1 MSIMKQKT
9 WLALHLL
16 LLLYAASSVFSKL
29 AAGEPFLSLRFILFY
44 GAALVLLAVY
54 ALGWQQVIKRLP
66 LTSAY
71 ANKAVTVLW
80 GLLAGLL
87 FFGEALTPRKIVG
100 AALVI
105 AGIVLFAFSEK
116 EAESE

>member
-1 MSIMKQKT
+1 MSKQKT

-16 LLLYAASSVFSKL
+16 LLLYAVSSVFSKL
-29 AAGEPFLSLRFILFY
+29 AAGEAFLSFRFILYY
-44 GAALVLLAVY
+44 GAVLLLLALY

-71 ANKAVTVLW
+71 ANKAVTVIW

-87 FFGEALTPRKIVG
+87 FFGEALTLRKLLG
-100 AALVI
+100 ALLVI
-105 AGIVLFAFSEK
+105 GGIVLFAFSDR
-116 EAESE
+116 EAESK

>member
-1 MSIMKQKT
+1 MTKPKT

-16 LLLYAASSVFSKL
+16 LLLYAAASVFSKL
-29 AAGEPFLSLRFILFY
+29 AAGEDFLSFRFILFY
-44 GAALVLLAVY
+44 GAALLLLGGY

-71 ANKAVTVLW
+71 ANKAVTVIW

-87 FFGEALTPRKIVG
+87 FFGEALTPRKLLG
-100 AALVI
+100 AALVV
-105 AGIVLFAFSEK
+105 AGIVLFAFSDR
-116 EAESE
+116 EADAG

>member
-1 MSIMKQKT
+1 MKQKT

-16 LLLYAASSVFSKL
+16 LLVYAASSVFSKM
-29 AAGEPFLSLRFILFY
+29 AAGEEFLSLRFLIYY
-44 GAALVLLAVY
+44 GLALALLGIY

-80 GLLAGLL
+80 GLAAGML
-87 FFGEALTPRKIVG
+87 FFGETVTLQKALG

-105 AGIVLFAFSEK
+105 AGIVLFAFSDG
-116 EAESE
+116 EAESR